1 MLKNVSRVGLVA
13 AAVSV
18 FPGCL
23 EYALIKALEEDSD
36 EETYYDEP
44 YYEDDTYS
52 DDTYWDDTNTEPDP
66 WVEPD
71 VEDPYAN
78 PNALDIRGASL
89 AGDMGSVRGFSD
101 DDASHLGYDYGSYS
115 SIEVH
120 AQAPDGAAMAILQI
134 EGGLDNP
141 ELVPGAHF
149 EFRNYEYTA
158 SGLYV
163 YMIGC
168 SGPVEGNWVFDQSAD
183 DLVVDVSVSPEG
195 TTVLDFGATF
205 SDGQT
210 VVGSTELGP
219 LQAQ

>member
-1 MLKNVSRVGLVA
+1 MLKIVSRVGLVA

-23 EYALIKALEEDSD
+23 EYALIKALEEDAPD
-36 EETYYDEP
+36 DTYEDDV

-52 DDTYWDDTNTEPDP
+52 DDTYWDDTYSEDE
-66 WVEPD
+66 WVDEEYD
-71 VEDPYAN
+71 DTYAN
-78 PNALDIRGASL
+78 PNALDIRSASL
-89 AGDMGSVRGFSD
+89 AGDMGSVRGFAD
-101 DDASHLGYDYGSYS
+101 DEASFLGYDYGSYAS
-115 SIEVH
+115 VEVH

-141 ELVPGAHF
+141 ELVDGAHL
-149 EFRNYEYTA
+149 EFRNYEYTD

-163 YMIGC
+163 YVIGC

-195 TTVLDFGATF
+195 NTVLDFGATF